1 MTSGSS
7 TADILSLEP
16 VHAELR
22 KRSVRS
28 GLNAAAG
35 RVAQG
40 VIGLGSVAILARML
54 MPSDFG
60 VIAMVLPIT
69 TVATMTMHRG
79 LHFALL
85 HEERLNTHQ
94 VSRLYWMALRYNA
107 ILLAGMALLGPV
119 LAAVYREP
127 RVALVT
133 AIWAGSLGVQSLGT
147 FHEMLLKRQLR
158 FGILTM
164 LSVSGMLA
172 GALAAIAAAASG
184 AGHLALLLQWV
195 VWDAVRSAGAWTV
208 SRWRP
213 DPREWSGG
221 DEPMVRHLADYGRH
235 FTMNRGVYWV
245 GRQADRMVVGYVAG
259 AGPLGLYDSARRWSW
274 YAFHELFQSMTD
286 MMVASL
292 SRARADVERFR
303 AFCREGLMAFL
314 MPPLAVI
321 AFVFV
326 EADPAVR
333 VLLGER
339 WVQAIPLV
347 KIMCGAAFFD
357 ALSRLTM
364 WLYTAEGR
372 TRQQF
377 HWSLT
382 TTPIM
387 LLAVGIGATRGVNGV
402 AWAFAGSTAALMIPT
417 VTYCLRGSAIRGRDF
432 IAMAWRPVT
441 ASGTAAMLLRF
452 THPIL
457 PARDRLPG
465 FLLAAATF
473 LAFYVITWLALP
485 GGLLATRKLR
495 EGVTHA
501 FAGDPS

>member
-1 MTSGSS
+1 VTSGSS

-40 VIGLGSVAILARML
+40 VISLGSVAVLARML
-54 MPSDFG
+54 TPSDFG

-69 TVATMTMHRG
+69 PVATMTMHRG

-85 HEERLNTHQ
+85 HAERLDTRQ
-94 VSRLYWMALRYNA
+94 VSRLYWIAMRYNLV
-107 ILLAGMALLGPV
+107 LLGGMALLGPV

-133 AIWAGSLGVQSLGT
+133 AIWAGSLAVQSLGT

-164 LSVSGMLA
+164 VSVSGMLA
-172 GALAAIAAAASG
+172 GAIVAIAAAASG

-195 VWDAVRSAGAWTV
+195 TWDAVRSAGAWSV

-213 DPREWSGG
+213 DPREWSGA
-221 DEPMVRHLADYGRH
+221 DESVVTHLSEYGRH
-235 FTMNRGVYWV
+235 FTMNRGVYWA
-245 GRQADRMVVGYVAG
+245 GRQADRMVVGFVAG

-274 YAFHELFQSMTD
+274 YAFHELFQSLTD
-286 MMVASL
+286 VMVASL

-303 AFCREGLMAFL
+303 EFCREGLMAFL
-314 MPPLAVI
+314 IPPLAVI
-321 AFVFV
+321 AFIFI
-326 EADPAVR
+326 EADAAVR

-339 WVQAIPLV
+339 WLEAIPLV
-347 KIMCGAAFFD
+347 RIMCGAAFCD

-382 TTPIM
+382 STPIM
-387 LLAVGIGATRGVNGV
+387 LLAIGIGAMRGVNGV
-402 AWAFAGSTAALMIPT
+402 AWAFAGATAALMIPT
-417 VTYCLRGSAIRGRDF
+417 VTFCLRGSAIRGRDF
-432 IAMAWRPVT
+432 IALAWRPVT
-441 ASGTAAMLLRF
+441 ASGTAALLL
-452 THPIL
+452 TLAHPIL
-457 PARDRLPG
+457 PARDQLPG

-473 LAFYVITWLALP
+473 VFFYVVTWLALP
-485 GGLLATRKLR
+485 GGVLATRKLR
-495 EGVTHA
+495 DGVTHA